1 MKEKLCTYA
10 QNQLPKGRYW
20 GPDKT
25 VQEILKPTN
34 DLCESILGLN
44 DSLSTA
50 IPNMQQM
57 SCANLIQVKK
67 NKTMRWFHQ
76 LSSSEQ
82 KSIANLAVKRR
93 AEVARLDKA
102 AAAQRSKARRE
113 KMVRDNC
120 RCQAI
125 KQRAA
130 LEKGRLAMLPVMT
143 SVGELKAALSKV
155 DNEPIGAANK
165 AKKKRSLIREHIDIR
180 KKVLQQKINIPFSKT
195 EDSVQSQSLFK
206 NCQTSS

>member
-1 MKEKLCTYA
+1 
-10 QNQLPKGRYW
+10 
-20 GPDKT
+20 
-25 VQEILKPTN
+25 
-34 DLCESILGLN
+34 
-44 DSLSTA
+44 
-50 IPNMQQM
+50 MQQM

-113 KMVRDNC
+113 KMVSR
-120 RCQAI
+120 RQAI

-130 LEKGRLAMLPVMT
+130 LEKETGYEACDDISRRT
-143 SVGELKAALSKV
+143 QNS
-155 DNEPIGAANK
+155 
-165 AKKKRSLIREHIDIR
+165 SL
-180 KKVLQQKINIPFSKT
+180 
-195 EDSVQSQSLFK
+195 
-206 NCQTSS
+206 